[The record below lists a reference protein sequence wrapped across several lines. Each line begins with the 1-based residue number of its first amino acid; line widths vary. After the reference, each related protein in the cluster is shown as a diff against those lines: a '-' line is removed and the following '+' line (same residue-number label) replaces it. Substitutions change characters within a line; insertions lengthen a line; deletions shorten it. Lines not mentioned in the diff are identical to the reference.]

1 MNASLTKGI
10 IIGGLATVALSTA
23 GVIGYQTL
31 SQPKYAEVL
40 GVKPVS
46 ETIKQAR
53 EECRDVEVKRQAP
66 VKDENRIAGTV
77 IGGVIGGALGSTI
90 GSGTGKTVATVA
102 GAAAGGYAG
111 NKVQKNMQEKD
122 VETHVERQCKTVY
135 DHVERPLGFDVTYSL
150 NGKQDTIRLDHDP
163 GTRIP
168 VKDGKLVLETPS
180 GAHPAK
186 K

>member
-1 MNASLTKGI
+1 MDKSMLKGML
-10 IIGGLATVALSTA
+10 IGGAVVTAVTAA
-23 GVIGYQTL
+23 GVTGYRQFKQPVFADVL
-31 SQPKYAEVL
+31 S
-40 GVKPVS
+40 VKEAT
-46 ETIKQAR
+46 ETVWTPR
-53 EECRDVEVKRQAP
+53 EECVDVPVQRRAAVRDQH
-66 VKDENRIAGTV
+66 RIAGTA
-77 IGGVIGGALGSTI
+77 IGAVAGGLLGSAV
-90 GSGTGKTVATVA
+90 GQGTGKKLAIVA